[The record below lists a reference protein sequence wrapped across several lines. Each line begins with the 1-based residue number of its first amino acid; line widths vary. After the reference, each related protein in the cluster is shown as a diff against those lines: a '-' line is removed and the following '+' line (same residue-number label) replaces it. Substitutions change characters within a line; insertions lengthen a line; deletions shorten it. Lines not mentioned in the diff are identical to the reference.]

1 MGITCVHYELFY
13 RQVYFI
19 LINNNNNNNNNND
32 TTLTRPGRHYHVF
45 GTTDVSG
52 GFVTSGLAPP

>member
-1 MGITCVHYELFY
+1 MGITCVRYELFY
-13 RQVYFI
+13 RQVYYI
-19 LINNNNNNNNNND
+19 LINNNND
-32 TTLTRPGRHYHVF
+32 TISLDPVAITHVF